1 MANENNSFEREGM
14 LLRRYLG
21 FTKYFF
27 NGYTTVYYHRTPV
40 YVIYA
45 RNAVIFF
52 TRTSF
57 HGGAQKAI
65 CLLGKYLQRLTMR
78 EIVEK
83 AIILE
88 DCCYL
93 LLCVAALA
101 TMQKGTKVLLFRF
114 SCNNISETDGSF
126 NICKKRSILLC

>member
-93 LLCVAALA
+93 LLCAWQPFLQCKKA
-101 TMQKGTKVLLFRF
+101 QKCCF
-114 SCNNISETDGSF
+114 SDSHVITFQRVMANSIF
-126 NICKKRSILLC
+126 AKRSILLC